1 MWWGRQRWHRYLV
14 YGDFDTLPL
23 YLTFE
28 TNHLEFLI
36 GNKIRLVSFFTVGN
50 WEMIEIGITCSEL
63 FSVKSIESDM
73 TNYTVKKICKWVW
86 NGFIETLVL
95 ILAWPGSSAYMLT
108 NPYFPAYDANQLSTC
123 WCHHCLWHRLCASK
137 FELNQCMFK
146 TSLHLLQ
153 TWLAHMSSFLSLHSW
168 LLDRSR
174 VSSQYITRP
183 WLPNC
188 RKPKDISYNL
198 YR

>member
-1 MWWGRQRWHRYLV
+1 M
-14 YGDFDTLPL
+14 
-23 YLTFE
+23 
-28 TNHLEFLI
+28 
-36 GNKIRLVSFFTVGN
+36 
-50 WEMIEIGITCSEL
+50 

-95 ILAWPGSSAYMLT
+95 ILAWPGSSASMLT
-108 NPYFPAYDANQLSTC
+108 NPCFPAYDADQLSTC

-153 TWLAHMSSFLSLHSW
+153 TWLAHMSFFLTLHSW

-174 VSSQYITRP
+174 VSSQYITQP

-198 YR
+198 YRYKFITYTDIWYDVYGIPILLCDKETYSVSWNNLNLKLRPFQLILDRAGSKLVSSLNYSFQ